1 MENSLDTWDNPGLP
15 RKISGLLVL
24 KLCIKVYIDVN
35 KCREWVVDRSQ
46 NMGPNC
52 LEFLVIFL
60 TSVTVQKVGCCL
72 CGNVVLKCMFDME
85 KGREWAA

>member
-1 MENSLDTWDNPGLP
+1 MTVQKICGLFGSLIFEIWHLNH
-15 RKISGLLVL
+15 VL
-24 KLCIKVYIDVN
+24 DVN

-60 TSVTVQKVGCCL
+60 TSVTVQRVGCCL
-72 CGNVVLKCMFDME
+72 CGDLVLKCLLGMLWAGN
-85 KGREWAA
+85 GRGLRVH

>member
-1 MENSLDTWDNPGLP
+1 MTVHKICGLFGSLILEIWHLNH
-15 RKISGLLVL
+15 VL
-24 KLCIKVYIDVN
+24 DVN